1 MAVAGNTPDSSPG
14 SATHGAAPDSTHD
27 VEVAADY
34 FDGRSARAQ
43 AVTLRWHGQQLRI
56 LGDGID
62 RDVPARELRWSER
75 TRHGPRIAHIAGGG
89 SLQARDATA
98 WDAWRRA
105 GGRSESLVVSAQQSW
120 RWVLFS
126 VAGLGLLLAALVV
139 WGIPALSRAAL
150 LVIPHSVDRG
160 IGETTLAGLDQHI
173 LQPSM
178 LAPGLQQR
186 VRDGFELA
194 LKRQPGAGVPVHT
207 LVFRSSRIGPNAFAL
222 PGGTIVMTDQLAQL
236 FQADADVLTGVLA
249 HELGHVQHRHGMRMV
264 VQASLIGLVSS
275 LVLGD
280 FSTVLAGAPVLLG
293 QQSYSRDAERE
304 ADAYSA
310 VVLKAAGISPA
321 VMVGFFE
328 KMKATRS
335 ATGRSADAD
344 PDPDR
349 GSAGLLG
356 IAIAS
361 HPADAERI
369 AFFRAAAAKP

>member
-1 MAVAGNTPDSSPG
+1 MAVAGSTPDSTSG
-14 SATHGAAPDSTHD
+14 SATHGAAPDSAHD
-27 VEVAADY
+27 AEVAADY

-56 LGDGID
+56 RGDAID
-62 RDVPARELRWSER
+62 RDVPAHALRWSER
-75 TRHGPRIAHIAGGG
+75 TRHGPRVAHIAGGG
-89 SLQARDATA
+89 SLQARDGAA
-98 WDAWRRA
+98 WDAWRRS

-120 RWVLFS
+120 RWVLVS
-126 VAGLGLLLAALVV
+126 VTGLGLLLAALVV

-173 LQPSM
+173 LQPST

-194 LKRQPGAGVPVHT
+194 LKRQAGAGAPTHT

-236 FQADADVLTGVLA
+236 FEADAAVLTGVLA

-264 VQASLIGLVSS
+264 VQASVIGLVSS

-328 KMKATRS
+328 KMNATRS

-344 PDPDR
+344 R
-349 GSAGLLG
+349 GSTGLLG

-361 HPADAERI
+361 HPADAERM
-369 AFFRAAAAKP
+369 AFFRAAAAPP